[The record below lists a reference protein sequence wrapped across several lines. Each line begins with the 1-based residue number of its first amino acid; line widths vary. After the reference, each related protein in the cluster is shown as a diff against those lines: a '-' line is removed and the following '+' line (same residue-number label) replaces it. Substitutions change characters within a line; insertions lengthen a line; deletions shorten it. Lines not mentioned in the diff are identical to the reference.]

1 MSIRITRVTAAL
13 AAVTLTAVGLTACS
27 QSQAPAATASAASQT
42 PFQPDA
48 SIQDL
53 MVNVVDHNA
62 DILWESV
69 AVISSE
75 KGIEERMPRTDEE
88 WAAVRSA
95 AVTLAEATNLL
106 MIPGRKVA
114 HAGKVLQDSDVEG
127 ILSAE
132 QIQALIDA
140 DHPQFASKAI
150 ALHAAALAA
159 LEAIDAKD
167 HNKLSDVG
175 GAIDEACEQ
184 CHTTYWY
191 PNQPNPAQAIG
202 TASTQ

>member
-1 MSIRITRVTAAL
+1 MSIRITRAATIATL
-13 AAVTLTAVGLTACS
+13 ALGLGLTACS
-27 QSQAPAATASAASQT
+27 QNQAPAAAAAAAPQI

-48 SIQDL
+48 SIHDL
-53 MVNVVDHNA
+53 MLNVVDHNA

-88 WAAVRSA
+88 WANVRSA

-114 HAGKVLQDSDVEG
+114 HAGQVLQDSDVEG
-127 ILSAE
+127 ILKAD
-132 QIQALIDA
+132 QIQALIDK
-140 DHPQFASKAI
+140 DHSQFASKAT

-191 PNQPNPAQAIG
+191 PDEKKPGEA
-202 TASTQ
+202 TASAN

>member
-1 MSIRITRVTAAL
+1 MSIRITLAGAACATTL
-13 AAVTLTAVGLTACS
+13 ALGLAACS
-27 QSQAPAATASAASQT
+27 QNTAPPATATAAAPQV

-53 MVNVVDHNA
+53 MQNVVDHNA

-114 HAGKVLQDSDVEG
+114 HEGKTLQDSEVEG
-127 ILSAE
+127 ILKAE
-132 QIQALIDA
+132 QIQALIDG
-140 DHPQFASKAI
+140 DHSKFASKAM

-159 LEAIDAKD
+159 LQAIDAKD

-191 PNQPNPAQAIG
+191 PDQKAP
-202 TASTQ
+202 TAVDATAKE

>member
-1 MSIRITRVTAAL
+1 MTIRITRAAPIIAL
-13 AAVTLTAVGLTACS
+13 ALGLAACS
-27 QSQAPAATASAASQT
+27 QNEAPPPATAAPQT

-53 MVNVVDHNA
+53 MLNVVDHNA

-88 WAAVRSA
+88 WATVRAA

-106 MIPGRKVA
+106 MIPSRKVV
-114 HAGKVLQDSDVEG
+114 HEGKVLQDSEVEG
-127 ILSAE
+127 ILKAD
-132 QIQALIDA
+132 QIQSLIDG
-140 DHPQFASKAI
+140 DRTKFASKAL
-150 ALHAAALAA
+150 ALHSAALAA
-159 LEAIDAKD
+159 LAAIDAKD

-191 PNQPNPAQAIG
+191 PDEKKPEE
-202 TASTQ
+202 ASEAPKKE

>member
-1 MSIRITRVTAAL
+1 MSIRITRAAACATVATL
-13 AAVTLTAVGLTACS
+13 ALGLAACS
-27 QSQAPAATASAASQT
+27 QNQAPPAAAAAPQI

-53 MVNVVDHNA
+53 MENVVDHNA

-88 WAAVRSA
+88 WATVRAA

-114 HAGKVLQDSDVEG
+114 HEGKVLQDSEVEG
-127 ILSAE
+127 ILKAE
-132 QIQALIDA
+132 QIQALIDG
-140 DHPQFASKAI
+140 DRTKFGSKAL
-150 ALHAAALAA
+150 ALHSAALAA
-159 LEAIDAKD
+159 LAAIDAKD

-191 PNQPNPAQAIG
+191 PDEKKPEEAADAPKKE
-202 TASTQ
+202 

>member
-1 MSIRITRVTAAL
+1 MSIRITRAITIATLAL
-13 AAVTLTAVGLTACS
+13 GMAACS
-27 QSQAPAATASAASQT
+27 QNQAPPTAEAAPQI

-53 MVNVVDHNA
+53 MENVVDHNA

-75 KGIEERMPRTDEE
+75 KGVEERQPRTDAD
-88 WAAVRSA
+88 WAQVRA
-95 AVTLAEATNLL
+95 AAIGLSEATNLL

-114 HAGKVLQDSDVEG
+114 HEGKTLQDSEVEG
-127 ILSAE
+127 ILKAD
-132 QIQALIDA
+132 QIQALIDG
-140 DHPQFASKAI
+140 DRTKFASKAL
-150 ALHAAALAA
+150 ALHQAALAA
-159 LEAIDAKD
+159 VAAIDAKD
-167 HNKLSDVG
+167 VTKLSDVG

-191 PNQPNPAQAIG
+191 PDEKKPEEAAG
-202 TASTQ
+202 TASADAKK

>member
-1 MSIRITRVTAAL
+1 MSIRIPRAAAQ
-13 AAVTLTAVGLTACS
+13 AAIVTLALGLVACS
-27 QSQAPAATASAASQT
+27 QNQAPPATAAAAPQI

-53 MVNVVDHNA
+53 MENVVDHNA

-75 KGIEERMPRTDEE
+75 KGIEERMPRTDEDWKE
-88 WAAVRSA
+88 VRAA

-114 HAGKVLQDSDVEG
+114 HEGKVLQDSDVEG
-127 ILSAE
+127 ILKAG
-132 QIQALIDA
+132 QIQALIDG
-140 DHPQFASKAI
+140 DRSKFASKAL

-191 PNQPNPAQAIG
+191 PDEAKPTEA
-202 TASTQ
+202 TAAAKTQ

>member
-1 MSIRITRVTAAL
+1 MSIRITRAATIATL
-13 AAVTLTAVGLTACS
+13 ALGLAACS
-27 QSQAPAATASAASQT
+27 QNPAPPAAAAAAAAPQV

-53 MVNVVDHNA
+53 MENVVDHNA

-88 WAAVRSA
+88 WATVRAA
-95 AVTLAEATNLL
+95 AVTLSEATNLL

-114 HAGKVLQDSDVEG
+114 HEGKVLQDSNVEG
-127 ILSAE
+127 ILKAE

-140 DHPQFASKAI
+140 DHSKFASKAM
-150 ALHAAALAA
+150 ALHAAARAA
-159 LEAIDAKD
+159 LDAIDAKD

-191 PNQPNPAQAIG
+191 PDEKKPEEA
-202 TASTQ
+202 TATAKTQ

>member
-1 MSIRITRVTAAL
+1 MSICITRAAAQ
-13 AAVTLTAVGLTACS
+13 AAIVTLALGLVACS
-27 QSQAPAATASAASQT
+27 ENQAPPAATAAPQV

-53 MVNVVDHNA
+53 MQNVVDHNA

-88 WAAVRSA
+88 WATVRAA

-106 MIPGRKVA
+106 MIPDRKVV
-114 HAGKVLQDSDVEG
+114 HEGKVLQDSEVEG
-127 ILSAE
+127 ILKAG
-132 QIQALIDA
+132 QIQSLIDG
-140 DHPQFASKAI
+140 DRTKFASKAL
-150 ALHAAALAA
+150 ALHSAALAA
-159 LEAIDAKD
+159 LAAIDAKD
-167 HNKLSDVG
+167 HNKLSDIG

-191 PNQPNPAQAIG
+191 PDEKKPEEAAEAPRKE
-202 TASTQ
+202 